1 MGKIGE
7 AHRDAAIYN
16 TVLAKRMGCQNFLL
30 ESVKTDIRRPPGS
43 TPTNVETDKETLMI
57 HGKVMFIVLSKF
69 KETHRSGFRSL
80 LLKFIL
86 AVQFAVVFSLSAQGP
101 ATEVDLT
108 QALTLEQCIQVGLE
122 KSTSMRNARLNLA
135 IQELRVNTAR
145 ADYFPRIFST
155 GAYDFSDRID
165 FGFEPEN
172 YNLGLGA
179 QYTIWDNGQREGGF
193 AQAKESLNATVSRN
207 EGIKQSLI
215 LQITEAYYDVLQYQ
229 ALVEVSEQNL
239 ARAQENT
246 QRTKDFVE
254 AGSLIPADIAT
265 AEVREGNNR
274 LTLLNNQN
282 LLQVAKARLPRLLG
296 LDPGVLITV
305 AADESYRLYQ
315 QRGTIERIEIPVEEA
330 IQIALDNRPEF
341 KETESQLRSQEWA
354 LTLAKLQRW
363 PRLNADVDYNVNLD
377 DYLRERENFS
387 DFRSWSAGVSLN
399 FTFFDGGILGN
410 RVKELAMQL
419 EQTREN
425 ASDLERSVAL
435 DVRQTYL
442 NLKRSEAAVDISK
455 TQVVNARLS
464 LDVIQGRFDVDKA
477 ILLELLDAQTSYAQ
491 ALTDEVNTFYDYK
504 ITQTRL
510 QDAMGVLQ

>member
-1 MGKIGE
+1 
-7 AHRDAAIYN
+7 
-16 TVLAKRMGCQNFLL
+16 
-30 ESVKTDIRRPPGS
+30 
-43 TPTNVETDKETLMI
+43 MI
-57 HGKVMFIVLSKF
+57 HGKIKFTVLSKL
-69 KETHRSGFRSL
+69 TGFQNLLLEQTRRAGHQSL
-80 LLKFIL
+80 LLKAIL
-86 AVQFAVVFSLSAQGP
+86 MVQFAVVFCVSAQQPMG
-101 ATEVDLT
+101 EVDLS
-108 QALTLEQCIQVGLE
+108 QPLTLEQCIQIGLE

-135 IQELRVNTAR
+135 IQELRVKTSR
-145 ADYFPRIFST
+145 ADYFPRIFSN
-155 GAYDFSDRID
+155 GNYDFSDRID

-193 AQAKESLNATVSRN
+193 AQAKESLSAIVSRN

-215 LQITEAYYDVLQYQ
+215 LQITEAYYDVLQFQ

-246 QRTKDFVE
+246 QRTKDFVA
-254 AGSLIPADIAT
+254 AGSLIPADVAT
-265 AEVREGNNR
+265 AELQEGNNR
-274 LTLLNNQN
+274 LALLQNQN
-282 LLQVAKARLPRLLG
+282 SLQVAKARLPRLLG

-305 AADESYRLYQ
+305 TEDESFQLYQ

-330 IQIALDNRPEF
+330 IQTALDNRPEF
-341 KETESQLRSQEWA
+341 KETEAQLRSQEWS
-354 LTLAKLQRW
+354 LTLSKLQRW

-399 FTFFDGGILGN
+399 FTLFDGGILGN
-410 RVKELAMQL
+410 RVKELTMQL
-419 EQTREN
+419 EQAREN

-435 DVRQTYL
+435 DVRQSYL
-442 NLKRSEAAVDISK
+442 NLKRSEESVDISK
-455 TQVVNARLS
+455 TQVVNAQLS
-464 LDVIQGRFDVDKA
+464 LEVIQGRFDVDKA

-491 ALTDEVNTFYDYK
+491 ALTNEVNTFYDYK
-504 ITQTRL
+504 IAQTRL

>member
-1 MGKIGE
+1 
-7 AHRDAAIYN
+7 
-16 TVLAKRMGCQNFLL
+16 
-30 ESVKTDIRRPPGS
+30 
-43 TPTNVETDKETLMI
+43 MI
-57 HGKVMFIVLSKF
+57 HGKVKFTVLSKF
-69 KETHRSGFRSL
+69 VGSQSL
-80 LLKFIL
+80 LLKAVFIF
-86 AVQFAVVFSLSAQGP
+86 QFAVIFSVGAQEP
-101 ATEVDLT
+101 ATGIDLS
-108 QALTLEQCIQVGLE
+108 QSLTLEQCIQMGLE
-122 KSTSMRNARLNLA
+122 RSTSMRNARLNLA
-135 IQELRVNTAR
+135 IQELRVKNAR
-145 ADYFPRIFST
+145 ANYFPRIFAN
-155 GAYDFSDRID
+155 GNYDFSDRID

-172 YNLGLGA
+172 YNLGLTG

-215 LQITEAYYDVLQYQ
+215 LQITQAYYDVLQFQ

-254 AGSLIPADIAT
+254 AGSLIPADVAT
-265 AEVREGNNR
+265 AEVQEGSSI
-274 LTLLNNQN
+274 LTLLQNQN
-282 LLQVAKARLPRLLG
+282 SLQVAQAQLPRILG

-305 AADESYRLYQ
+305 AEDESYQLYQ

-341 KETESQLRSQEWA
+341 QETQAQLKSQEWS

-363 PRLNADVDYNVNLD
+363 PRLNADVDYNINLD

-399 FTFFDGGILGN
+399 FTLFDGGVLGN
-410 RVKELAMQL
+410 RVKELTMQL
-419 EQTREN
+419 EQAREN

-435 DVRQTYL
+435 DVRQSYL
-442 NLKRSEAAVDISK
+442 NLKRSEASVDISR
-455 TQVVNARLS
+455 TQVTNARLS
-464 LDVIQGRFDVDKA
+464 LEVIQGRFDVDKA

-491 ALTDEVNTFYDYK
+491 ALTNEVNTFYDYK
-504 ITQTRL
+504 IAQTRL

>member
-1 MGKIGE
+1 M
-7 AHRDAAIYN
+7 
-16 TVLAKRMGCQNFLL
+16 
-30 ESVKTDIRRPPGS
+30 
-43 TPTNVETDKETLMI
+43 LMI
-57 HGKVMFIVLSKF
+57 HRKIKSTVLSKLVD
-69 KETHRSGFRSL
+69 SQSL
-80 LLKFIL
+80 LLKAIL
-86 AVQFAVVFSLSAQGP
+86 IFQFAVIFCVGAQEP
-101 ATEVDLT
+101 TTEVDLT
-108 QALTLEQCIQVGLE
+108 QPLTLEQCVQIGLE
-122 KSTSMRNARLNLA
+122 KSTNMRNARLNLA
-135 IQELRVNTAR
+135 IQELRVKTAR
-145 ADYFPRIFST
+145 ADYLPRIFT
-155 GAYDFSDRID
+155 NGNYDFSDRVD

-172 YNLGLGA
+172 YNLGLSG

-193 AQAKESLNATVSRN
+193 AQAKESLSATVSRN

-215 LQITEAYYDVLQYQ
+215 LQITEAYYDVLQFQ

-239 ARAQENT
+239 ERAQENT

-254 AGSLIPADIAT
+254 AGSLIPADVAT
-265 AEVREGNNR
+265 AEVREGNNI

-282 LLQVAKARLPRLLG
+282 SLQVAKARLPRLLG

-305 AADESYRLYQ
+305 TEDESYQLYQ
-315 QRGTIERIEIPVEEA
+315 QRGTIERIEMSIEEA

-341 KETESQLRSQEWA
+341 TETEAQLRSQEWS

-410 RVKELAMQL
+410 RVKELTMQL
-419 EQTREN
+419 EQAREN

-435 DVRQTYL
+435 DVRQSYL
-442 NLKRSEAAVDISK
+442 NLKRSEASVDISK

-477 ILLELLDAQTSYAQ
+477 ILLELLDAQTNYAQ
-491 ALTDEVNTFYDYK
+491 ALTNEVNTFYAYK
-504 ITQTRL
+504 IAQTRL